1 MSKLL
6 YPGELRDAHEWVGQN
21 AQCILDSVRRA
32 DGWKN
37 VFKDPFPFPMWL
49 HKLRNY
55 FNVEPTTLRLLDK
68 ATTSIRMGEISQY
81 GKLCGLQGS
90 RTLSGHVY
98 VDEYSR
104 VWYQMGPGGS
114 IYHWGSDPSWHAPVD
129 AVITHLFRGQ
139 TGIPIFKLIC
149 PDGTYGS
156 NETIVSNEMERR
168 EVYVGG
174 SSSKVETGRSTIGDV
189 NQIVPVRSQLITTME
204 HQGSYNFAETAV
216 LGLDEHEKF
225 DVNTHKKD
233 KVYIDPPNRFSALKH
248 RIFTE
253 ALLRRAGAN
262 TKRTVRNMNDIS
274 LDFDEPEMRR
284 SPHGV
289 SRSGV

>member
-6 YPGELRDAHEWVGQN
+6 YPGELRDANEWVGQN

-37 VFKDPFPFPMWL
+37 VFPDPFPFPMWL

-55 FNVEPTTLRLLDK
+55 FNVEPTTLRLVDK
-68 ATTSIRMGEISQY
+68 ATTTIRMGEISKY
-81 GKLCGLQGS
+81 GRLKGLTGS

-98 VDEYSR
+98 VDEYNR

-114 IYHWGSDPSWHAPVD
+114 IYHWGDDPSWHAPID
-129 AVITHLFRGQ
+129 AGFTHLFRGQ

-168 EVYVGG
+168 EVVGT
-174 SSSKVETGRSTIGDV
+174 TGRSYEVKGRPQIGDV
-189 NQIVPVRSQLITTME
+189 NQTVSVKRQLITTME

-216 LGLDEHEKF
+216 LGLDDHEKF
-225 DVNTHKKD
+225 DVHTHKKD
-233 KVYIDPPNRFSALKH
+233 KVYIDPPDRFSALKD
-248 RIFTE
+248 RVFTD
-253 ALLRRAGAN
+253 ALLRRAGAD
-262 TKRTVRNMNDIS
+262 TRRTVRNMNDIR
-274 LDFDEPEMRR
+274 LDFDEPTMRR

-289 SRSGV
+289 SNPH